1 MDRTTSLSFDYG
13 VTCGQGGVPHFEFTV
28 DGHPASSD
36 KIITTACGVSG
47 QTVSL
52 VLSPGPHTLRWI
64 FSVEP
69 GEGQQEAA
77 PLQSSAGVPVATIS
91 SVRVEDSISGAAS
104 SCNPCPAGTY
114 APSPT
119 SRCAPCPKGTT
130 SSPAGGGGTS
140 CVPCPA
146 DTFSPV
152 AGSPKCRPC
161 GPQTGT
167 GGRMGAAACSANF
180 TFEDA
185 GGSSSVDLSFIKGV
199 YGPVVVYDA
208 FGMGKTGA
216 LYFSGEREI
225 AASLNRRL
233 STPKS
238 SPMNPALSASITNPQ
253 LSTPRK
259 CGFSAKSSTLNPQPS
274 TLETSGFCAKPQR
287 LNPQPSTLNPTP
299 VVSVLNPSA

>member
-1 MDRTTSLSFDYG
+1 VDRTTSLSFAYG
-13 VTCGQGGVPHFEFTV
+13 VTCGEGGVPHFEFTV
-28 DGHPASSD
+28 DGHAASSD
-36 KIITTACGVSG
+36 KVISTACGVSG

-52 VLSPGPHTLRWI
+52 VPGPHTLRWI

-69 GEGQQEAA
+69 GEGQQDAK
-77 PLQSSAGVPVATIS
+77 SSPSPAGVPVATIS

-104 SCNPCPAGTY
+104 SCDPCPSGTY
-114 APSPT
+114 ASSPT

-161 GPQTGT
+161 GPKTGT
-167 GGRMGAAACSANF
+167 GGQVGAAGCSANF
-180 TFEDA
+180 TFEEA

-199 YGPVVVYDA
+199 YGPVVVHDA

-216 LYFSGEREI
+216 LYFSGER
-225 AASLNRRL
+225 NC
-233 STPKS
+233 S
-238 SPMNPALSASITNPQ
+238 SA
-253 LSTPRK
+253 
-259 CGFSAKSSTLNPQPS
+259 QP
-274 TLETSGFCAKPQR
+274 
-287 LNPQPSTLNPTP
+287 
-299 VVSVLNPSA
+299 